1 MQCSCWKGS
10 GVQQS
15 HKSLLGWIL
24 FPLSPKKDW
33 RQAWEHISFPLLN
46 GTYIQLSLSESVLQ
60 LLAHTFQKA
69 WAEDIQGLLL
79 SLQCMEELSICSPHE
94 SLHCAKIL
102 GVFEY
107 AVGKTQSKL
116 NISLP
121 NCWYMW
127 VHVTY
132 LFMPQHVGF
141 FNSVISWLLIF
152 T

>member
-1 MQCSCWKGS
+1 MDTIPAFPKERL
-10 GVQQS
+10 
-15 HKSLLGWIL
+15 KASLGAHFI
-24 FPLSPKKDW
+24 SPAQ
-33 RQAWEHISFPLLN
+33 RNIHTA
-46 GTYIQLSLSESVLQ
+46 LSESVLQ

-121 NCWYMW
+121 NCWYM
-127 VHVTY
+127 
-132 LFMPQHVGF
+132 
-141 FNSVISWLLIF
+141 
-152 T
+152 